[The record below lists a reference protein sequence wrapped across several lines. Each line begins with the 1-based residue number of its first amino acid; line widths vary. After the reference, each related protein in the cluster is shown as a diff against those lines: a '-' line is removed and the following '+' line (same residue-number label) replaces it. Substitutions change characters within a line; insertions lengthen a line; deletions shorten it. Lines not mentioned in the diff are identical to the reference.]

1 MPHTFGSVLVGAAL
15 ALLPVAHSESAT
27 SLRLTL
33 KHPGREGAE
42 PRTAT
47 LRCDPHGGRHP
58 DAMRACADLAESGG
72 RFEHEPDGRMCTA
85 IHSPVAV
92 RAEGTWRGRPVRFR
106 KTYPNDCVMR
116 SRTGMVFAF

>member
-1 MPHTFGSVLVGAAL
+1 MPHTLGSVLVGAAL
-15 ALLPVAHSESAT
+15 ALLPVAQSDSGT

-33 KHPGREGAE
+33 KHPGRETTG

-47 LRCDPHGGRHP
+47 LHCDPPGGRHP
-58 DAMRACADLAESGG
+58 EAMRACADLAESGG
-72 RFEHEPDGRMCTA
+72 AIAHEPDGRMCTA
-85 IHSPVAV
+85 IHSPVTV
-92 RAEGTWRGRPVRFR
+92 RAEGTWRERPVRFR